1 MEPRYDE
8 MDGFWEVVD
17 EAGGIVAG
25 PFESEQDAAEKM
37 SVDEKSVAN
46 RKTPG

>member
-25 PFESEQDAAEKM
+25 PFESEQDAADWIEM
-37 SVDEKSVAN
+37 QEY
-46 RKTPG
+46 